1 MTSLDVLAQT
11 APQCFDISVWQFL
24 APLIIGARVH
34 IFPNEITQDPTHLL
48 SEIDRTGVTIS
59 RPCLRRCKWLW
70 LT

>member
-1 MTSLDVLAQT
+1 MISLTCWRRQPLNVSTSRFGNSRPTDESARAYT
-11 APQCFDISVWQFL
+11 SFL
-24 APLIIGARVH
+24 I
-34 IFPNEITQDPTHLL
+34 EITQDPTHLL